1 MFTIYYLQQEDAMGS
16 EYVLREYFSRYLREI
31 RGSSEATVKH
41 YHDALRYISRY
52 LVKAGKIENSIYEIK
67 DIGQLEIIREFLY
80 NDAGFIAL
88 NTRGHQMY
96 SAGLNNYLK
105 FAMGEEFET
114 AGETIRLLDVEVYAS
129 EPVVRGSVSWSRSSI
144 IKNQVLRTANYQCEI
159 DSGHQTFVAKSSGQ
173 QYMEGH
179 HMIPMKKQPV
189 FAASLD
195 VYANIVCLCPVC
207 HRLLHYGL
215 ASNKKELLDRMYET
229 RIDRLVNSGIKL
241 SKDDFLKMAI

>member
-1 MFTIYYLQQEDAMGS
+1 MES
-16 EYVLREYFSRYLREI
+16 EYVLMEYFSRYLREI
-31 RGSSEATVKH
+31 RGSSESTVKH
-41 YHDALRYISRY
+41 YLDALRYISKY
-52 LVKAGKIENSIYEIK
+52 LVKAGKIESSIYEIK

-80 NDAGFIAL
+80 NAPEFIAL

-96 SAGLNNYLK
+96 SAGFNNYFK

-114 AGETIRLLDVEVYAS
+114 AGETIRLLDVKVVAS
-129 EPVVRGSVSWSRSSI
+129 EPFVRENVSWSRSSI
-144 IKNQVLRTANYQCEI
+144 IKNQVLKSANYQCEI
-159 DSGHQTFVAKSSGQ
+159 DVRHQTFVAKSSGQ

-179 HMIPMKKQPV
+179 HMIPMKKQQA
-189 FAASLD
+189 FSTSLD

-215 ASNKKELLDRMYET
+215 DSNKKDLLDQMYVT

-241 SKDDFLKMAI
+241 SKDEFISIAM